1 MSPDIELALATFQRA
16 WKAVT
21 QSPVSAEIAWQ
32 RTVLPEHFTET
43 DLLREAAWVI
53 LCGGFR
59 EATVRRVFDHV
70 SLCFFD
76 WSSAAEI
83 TEVAA
88 SCITAAC
95 AVFNNRRKLSAIV
108 NVARRIE
115 RVGFAEL
122 KHRIIGEPV
131 IELRH
136 FPYIGD
142 VTVWHLAKNLG
153 FDVAK
158 PDRHLIRLA
167 RRHGFG
173 DAHALCSALSHAT
186 GEPVRVVDLVL
197 WRYAAGWP
205 EDRRQSSPETASV
218 AQTDSQARTELP
230 EMDRVARKKRR
241 L

>member
-1 MSPDIELALATFQRA
+1 MTPDIELALATFERA
-16 WKAVT
+16 WEAVT
-21 QSPVSAEIAWQ
+21 RSHLSAEIAWQ
-32 RTVLPEHFTET
+32 RTALPEHFTET

-59 EATVRRVFDHV
+59 EATVRRIFDHV

-83 TEVAA
+83 AEAGP
-88 SCITAAC
+88 SCVTAAC

-115 RVGFAEL
+115 CVGFADL
-122 KHRIIGEPV
+122 KNRIIAEPKS
-131 IELRH
+131 ELLN
-136 FPYIGD
+136 FSYIGE

-158 PDRHLIRLA
+158 PDRHLVRLA
-167 RRHGFG
+167 REHGFD

-197 WRYAAGWP
+197 WRYAAGWLN
-205 EDRRQSSPETASV
+205 DRRQSLLNVESLQSTS
-218 AQTDSQARTELP
+218 AR
-230 EMDRVARKKRR
+230 R
-241 L
+241 